1 MKVSSG
7 HGRSWQAAGLP
18 TGAHACTSTS
28 ADWNYGW
35 DIAVAL
41 NAMGKA
47 VTIAEC
53 AALVMEQFRCVTIA
67 CI

>member
-1 MKVSSG
+1 MAVPGKPLAFPQVLN
-7 HGRSWQAAGLP
+7 HKF
-18 TGAHACTSTS
+18 CISTS
-28 ADWNYGW
+28 ADWNCGW

-47 VTIAEC
+47 GAIAEC